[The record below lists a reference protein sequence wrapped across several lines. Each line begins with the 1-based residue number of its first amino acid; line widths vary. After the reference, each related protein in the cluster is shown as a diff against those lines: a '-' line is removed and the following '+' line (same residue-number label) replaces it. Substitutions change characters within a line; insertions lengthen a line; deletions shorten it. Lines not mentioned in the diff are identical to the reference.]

1 MGIKAAVANIEPA
14 DILNNVPHLSYVNY
28 TPIMMSLRE
37 ALNAHMPF
45 TADCLLMVSSA
56 HEIALCNTM
65 SSSDNKKRFFHD
77 LDSFI
82 EKNLAPG
89 GKVILRFPDYRKGSS
104 PEEIT
109 RQRRLT
115 KSLLGHSHP
124 PDELFTLEEFTSAFG
139 TSPIVFI
146 QRPMDLTHENPEN
159 TVLMANVAVFK
170 KKNM

>member
-45 TADCLLMVSSA
+45 TVDCLLMVRSA

-82 EKNLAPG
+82 EKTLHQEAKSPLDSLTIE
-89 GKVILRFPDYRKGSS
+89 KVRPLKRSS
-104 PEEIT
+104 
-109 RQRRLT
+109 
-115 KSLLGHSHP
+115 
-124 PDELFTLEEFTSAFG
+124 DSAG
-139 TSPIVFI
+139 
-146 QRPMDLTHENPEN
+146 
-159 TVLMANVAVFK
+159 
-170 KKNM
+170 